1 MASNN
6 RQTELHFRRSPFY
19 AGEEELLESYSNFR
33 LYPVR
38 VSDIYM
44 ERYKVVRKLGYGSF
58 ATVWLANDI
67 R

>member
-1 MASNN
+1 MASN
-6 RQTELHFRRSPFY
+6 RPTELHYRRSPFY
-19 AGEEELLESYSNFR
+19 AGEDELTESYSNFR

-38 VSDIYM
+38 VNDIYA